1 MEDSRVHMTF
11 RPNAA
16 AKSHAMARLL
26 PNRICQ
32 PRPLQ
37 EGATMTITS
46 WGARASAPLNIS
58 TQAAQSSL
66 QWQVVGY
73 ADFEAGRP
81 I

>member
-1 MEDSRVHMTF
+1 
-11 RPNAA
+11 
-16 AKSHAMARLL
+16 
-26 PNRICQ
+26 
-32 PRPLQ
+32 
-37 EGATMTITS
+37 MTITS